1 MKKRLFLLIFSLVFS
16 LILIGCNKNKNEPV
30 STPSQNIVN
39 EEKNPSN
46 DTNKDQA
53 TEDEPSNNTD
63 EDKSITNTKVRL
75 FYFDSSNLNLYY
87 IDKEIQ
93 ISNKAVVK
101 ALTKELQNYSPNNN
115 FINLTNKVEITSAK
129 LDENKK
135 LLTIVFSSSYVDKML
150 LGSSTESGLLSSLI
164 STYAYNLDVDKVAIY
179 FGDKLY
185 TSLKG
190 DLPNGYFNVDYSSAI
205 PYSKDSY
212 NNSNSE
218 NNNETDTVKKTI
230 NSRIYYYNCIDDVF
244 YYINKPIEVIDGA
257 LVTAL
262 TNELKNPPSQNLFS
276 FGDNLAIR
284 SAKLDKENNTL
295 TVDLSKSYYNI
306 LSKVGS
312 GGESAALKSLAL
324 TYGYN
329 YGIDKVIILVNGKPY
344 SGSHI
349 IFEVNE
355 CINIDVDNIKPL
367 SI

>member
-30 STPSQNIVN
+30 STPSQNIVD
-39 EEKNPSN
+39 EEKESGNDKDKPNDDKAPDSN
-46 DTNKDQA
+46 
-53 TEDEPSNNTD
+53 SN

-75 FYFDSSNLNLYY
+75 FYFDSSKLQLYY
-87 IDKEIQ
+87 VDKEIQ
-93 ISNKAVVK
+93 VSDKAIVK
-101 ALTKELQNYSPNNN
+101 ALTKELQDYSPNNN
-115 FINLTNKVEITSAK
+115 FLNLTNEVEITSAK

-190 DLPNGYFNVDYSSAI
+190 DLPKGYFDVDFSSAI

-212 NNSNSE
+212 NNSNTE
-218 NNNETDTVKKTI
+218 NNNKTDTVKKTM
-230 NSRIYYYNCIDDVF
+230 NSRIYYYNCTDDVF

-257 LVTAL
+257 LVTSL
-262 TNELKNPPSQNLFS
+262 TNELKNPPNQNLFS
-276 FGDNLAIR
+276 FGDDLSIR

-295 TVDLSKSYYNI
+295 TVDLSKSYYNL

-349 IFEVNE
+349 ILEINE
-355 CINIDVDNIKPL
+355 CININVDNIKPL
-367 SI
+367 NI